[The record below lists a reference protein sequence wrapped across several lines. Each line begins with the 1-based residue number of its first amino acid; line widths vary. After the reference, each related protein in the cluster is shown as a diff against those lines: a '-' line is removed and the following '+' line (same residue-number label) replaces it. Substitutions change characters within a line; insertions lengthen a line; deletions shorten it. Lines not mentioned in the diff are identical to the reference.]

1 MALVSDIA
9 SEAREASLKS
19 VTPESWSLQKENAF
33 YGGVLAVYR
42 TLARLSD
49 DTQEDVVIRALHIYL
64 QKTPAQKRFLA
75 LILDRIRQR
84 QRLLQDAHAMAVL
97 LEQLDIRINDARTE
111 PKGLVDRLR
120 RFVTQ
125 I

>member
-1 MALVSDIA
+1 
-9 SEAREASLKS
+9 
-19 VTPESWSLQKENAF
+19 
-33 YGGVLAVYR
+33 
-42 TLARLSD
+42 
-49 DTQEDVVIRALHIYL
+49 
-64 QKTPAQKRFLA
+64 
-75 LILDRIRQR
+75 
-84 QRLLQDAHAMAVL
+84 LLQDAHAMAVL